1 MLLRNEL
8 VLLKIMFHSEFCLSE
23 LVDVMGTYVC
33 KVGISLL
40 NVVML
45 VLDGLK

>member
-1 MLLRNEL
+1 MLLRKEL
-8 VLLKIMFHSEFCLSE
+8 VLLKIMFHSDFCLSE
-23 LVDVMGTYVC
+23 LVDAMGTSVC

-40 NVVML
+40 KDML